1 MKTSAGLLLHRG
13 RNDALEVL
21 IAHPGGPFWA
31 KKDAGVWSIPKG
43 EYGSD
48 EDPLD
53 AAIREFTEELGS
65 PPPAGEDVP
74 LGQVRQSAKLVTV
87 FARAGEFD
95 VDTVRSNTVTIQ
107 WPPRSGR
114 TIEVPE
120 IDRAEWC
127 DLAFARERLIAAQRA
142 FLDRLVAALSPE

>member
-1 MKTSAGLLLHRG
+1 MKTSAGLLLYRS
-13 RNDALEVL
+13 RNDVLEVL

-31 KKDAGVWSIPKG
+31 KKDAGVWSVPKG

-48 EDPLD
+48 EDPLA

-65 PPPAGEDVP
+65 PPPAGRDVP

-87 FARAGEFD
+87 FARVGDFD
-95 VDTVRSNTVTIQ
+95 VSTVHSNTVAIQ

-114 TIEVPE
+114 TLEVPE
-120 IDRAEWC
+120 IDRAQWC
-127 DLAFARERLIAAQRA
+127 DLAVARERLIAAQGA

>member
-1 MKTSAGLLLHRG
+1 MKTSAGLLLYRG
-13 RNDALEVL
+13 HHDELEVL

-31 KKDAGVWSIPKG
+31 RKDVGVWSVPKG

-48 EDPLD
+48 EDPLS

-65 PPPAGEDVP
+65 PPPAGEDLP

-87 FARAGEFD
+87 FARAGDFD
-95 VDTVRSNTVTIQ
+95 VSAVHSNTVAIE

-127 DLAFARERLIAAQRA
+127 DLTRARNRLIPAQADFLERL
-142 FLDRLVAALSPE
+142 LVALSS